1 MGELAALGEEILM
14 ENVGGGDGA
23 VDGAA
28 SADRVDDLL
37 LPGGEWD
44 FCHENLIRTTR

>member
-28 SADRVDDLL
+28 SADGVDDLL
-37 LPGGEWD
+37 LEGEWD